1 MGDSASTSAGHV
13 YSALVAGIED
23 NTNGAEDGFF
33 AVEVSTGGS
42 GSEKLRV
49 TSAGRLGIGT
59 TSPSEKLQVNGN
71 IQVGV
76 GNSKEAL
83 IQGTNSGRVASNPA
97 YSFSGDVDTGMF
109 NPQTDNTIAFST
121 GGTERM
127 RIDSSGRVGINTNS
141 PAEKLHVVGQAS
153 FENAGNVNRGN
164 IILGPHG
171 NGTAKWAT
179 LAGTHFNDETG
190 SGNGSGAAGCMIIG
204 LNTSSGGNEVFV
216 GGGPYELN
224 PATAI
229 RFYTHGTNLH
239 NLGGSER
246 MRLDSSGRL
255 GIGTNSPSHTLDVVG
270 NVEVSAGIFVANGAG
285 ISQFSCNH
293 ATSNADDWQISPIS
307 IRERGLVGSAQ
318 SANSYSP
325 NINFHWASRV
335 ARSLTML
342 ADGSFVLGEWTA
354 SGAPETTAN
363 LSPLNT
369 GGYRI
374 NGTDV
379 ITSSRNIQQVGTI
392 TLGAN
397 GIIDTASGH
406 IIFKSG
412 GGTQG
417 QFISTGFSLIGSY
430 SATAN
435 FNTSLGGYQ
444 IGGTT
449 VIDSSRNLT
458 NIGTY
463 AGNGDITL
471 TSGSNQV
478 LLAVTNGALEI
489 TRSAGGPFIDFKN
502 STSDDFD
509 SRIMGG
515 NALIFSTGG
524 NGSTATALTLGSDQ
538 SATFAGS
545 IITSKT
551 SEAILLDS
559 AHSKTKIGLFGG
571 IGTGAEYIG
580 TSANTVEISGTNI
593 NFNGA
598 SGSGTPNLKMG
609 TTTVIDSSRNLTNI
623 GTIATT
629 DFTTATTAVTVQNK
643 NLTVLGQAL
652 NISAPNSAEMKFF
665 QTTSSTSASK
675 GSIQWFDSSSNSCGT
690 INLKA
695 NGAENNSGV
704 MEFYV
709 TAESDELGDDPFG
722 INKMMSIT
730 ENGVQVHGSLSKS
743 SGSFKIDHP
752 LKPDTHDLVHSFVE
766 GPQADNLYRG
776 VSELIN
782 GKIVIDLDDYFDM
795 TSGTF
800 LALNRDI
807 QAFVNNEDGWDL
819 VKAKV
824 MGSQLIIESKNKKSS
839 AKVSWL
845 VIGERQDKEI
855 YKSTL
860 TDNSGRIIV
869 EPEKVN

>member
-1 MGDSASTSAGHV
+1 
-13 YSALVAGIED
+13 
-23 NTNGAEDGFF
+23 
-33 AVEVSTGGS
+33 
-42 GSEKLRV
+42 
-49 TSAGRLGIGT
+49 
-59 TSPSEKLQVNGN
+59 
-71 IQVGV
+71 
-76 GNSKEAL
+76 
-83 IQGTNSGRVASNPA
+83 
-97 YSFSGDVDTGMF
+97 
-109 NPQTDNTIAFST
+109 
-121 GGTERM
+121 
-127 RIDSSGRVGINTNS
+127 
-141 PAEKLHVVGQAS
+141 
-153 FENAGNVNRGN
+153 
-164 IILGPHG
+164 
-171 NGTAKWAT
+171 
-179 LAGTHFNDETG
+179 
-190 SGNGSGAAGCMIIG
+190 
-204 LNTSSGGNEVFV
+204 
-216 GGGPYELN
+216 
-224 PATAI
+224 
-229 RFYTHGTNLH
+229 
-239 NLGGSER
+239 
-246 MRLDSSGRL
+246 
-255 GIGTNSPSHTLDVVG
+255 
-270 NVEVSAGIFVANGAG
+270 
-285 ISQFSCNH
+285 
-293 ATSNADDWQISPIS
+293 
-307 IRERGLVGSAQ
+307 
-318 SANSYSP
+318 
-325 NINFHWASRV
+325 
-335 ARSLTML
+335 ML

-524 NGSTATALTLGSDQ
+524 NGSTATALTLGSNQ
-538 SATFAGS
+538 SATF
-545 IITSKT
+545 
-551 SEAILLDS
+551 
-559 AHSKTKIGLFGG
+559 
-571 IGTGAEYIG
+571 TGD
-580 TSANTVEISGTNI
+580 ISL
-593 NFNGA
+593 A
-598 SGSGTPNLKMG
+598 QQK
-609 TTTVIDSSRNLTNI
+609 R
-623 GTIATT
+623 
-629 DFTTATTAVTVQNK
+629 
-643 NLTVLGQAL
+643 
-652 NISAPNSAEMKFF
+652 
-665 QTTSSTSASK
+665 
-675 GSIQWFDSSSNSCGT
+675 
-690 INLKA
+690 INLGGLA
-695 NGAENNSGV
+695 FARMNSSGN
-704 MEFYV
+704 F
-709 TAESDELGDDPFG
+709 ELGDVDDDDREVR
-722 INKMMSIT
+722 INAFAGTSRIDMGDGSVAIT
-730 ENGVQVHGSLSKS
+730 GALSKS

-807 QAFVNNEDGWDL
+807 QAFVNNEDDWDL
-819 VKAKV
+819 VKGKV

-855 YKSTL
+855 YESTL